1 MKRSLD
7 RLYIFAQNKGKK
19 NGGRTRDRTGDTR
32 IFSIGIYWNQARCN
46 RFRTGKKSQTGTRLP
61 LSGVEFGQPCPGH
74 HRSHPQRQRTRRT
87 HVIQT
92 PQRLPRKLDQA
103 AETIWDG
110 INMANIFF
118 VCQLKLYF
126 SG

>member
-1 MKRSLD
+1 MVAGPG
-7 RLYIFAQNKGKK
+7 IEPGTQG
-19 NGGRTRDRTGDTR
+19 
-32 IFSIGIYWNQARCN
+32 FSVSGYIGIRQGAIVSELA
-46 RFRTGKKSQTGTRLP
+46 KKSQTGTRLP
-61 LSGVEFGQPCPGH
+61 LSGVEFSQPRPGH
-74 HRSHPQRQRTRRT
+74 HRSHLEWQRTF
-87 HVIQT
+87 HSHPFQI